1 MTKADGTTKIKNIAH
16 LSVHGYFDPEPIL
29 GRTDTGGQ
37 VTYVLEL
44 AKSLAQINDI
54 RVDIFTRQFE
64 DRGQIALVNDRVRV
78 IRIPCGPSHFIRKE
92 DMFPHWDEFT
102 DNLYDFIKAN
112 GLDYQ
117 VIHGHYWDAG
127 YVSMNL
133 SKRLGLPFF
142 YTAHSLGAWK
152 KEQMGGDPEEMEKL
166 FKFDERI
173 HWENILFREAAA
185 HTVTTHDGR
194 DTYKRLY
201 NFETPHM
208 DVIPPGVDV
217 HRFRPLE
224 RGETELEIVTPKKF
238 VFALSRID
246 SNKGHNELLR
256 AFAHV
261 RVDVP
266 DAYLVIG
273 GGSKNPKQHEVDV
286 KNGFLKIV
294 DELDL
299 EDRVIFTGYIPD
311 EELATYYRKARLFVL
326 PSKYEPFGMT
336 TLEAMSCGTPVVATK
351 FGGIRKNLN
360 HEVDAVLVDPTNEV
374 EFSAAMTRVL
384 TDEAFA
390 EKLSTNGSKTI
401 RERFSWESIA
411 ATTLKFYERYV

>member
-1 MTKADGTTKIKNIAH
+1 MTKIKNIAH

-44 AKSLAQINDI
+44 AKHLAQINDI
-54 RVDIFTRQFE
+54 RVDIYTRQFE
-64 DRGQIALVNDRVRV
+64 DRSQIAPVTDRVRV
-78 IRIPCGPSHFIRKE
+78 VRLPCGPNQFIRKE
-92 DMFPHWDEFT
+92 DMFPYWDEFT
-102 DNLYDFIKAN
+102 DNMYKFLKEN
-112 GLDYQ
+112 GLEYQ

-133 SKRLGLPFF
+133 SERLGLPFF

-166 FKFDERI
+166 FKFEERI
-173 HWENILFREAAA
+173 HWENILFRKAAA
-185 HTVTTHDGR
+185 HTVTTHDGKE
-194 DTYKRLY
+194 TYKRLY
-201 NFETPHM
+201 DFETPDM
-208 DVIPPGVDV
+208 DIIPPGVDIK
-217 HRFRPLE
+217 RFRPLE
-224 RGETELEIVTPKKF
+224 PGEEELDVVTPNKF

-246 SNKGHNELLR
+246 SNKGHDELLR
-256 AFAHV
+256 AFSHV
-261 RVDVP
+261 RKAVP
-266 DAYLVIG
+266 DVYLVIG
-273 GGSKNPKQHEVDV
+273 GGSKKPKQHEIDV
-286 KNGFLKIV
+286 KNGFLEVV
-294 DELDL
+294 DELEL

-311 EELATYYRKARLFVL
+311 EELATYYRKANLFVL

-360 HEVDAVLVDPTNEV
+360 HEVDSLMVDPGDEID
-374 EFSAAMTRVL
+374 FSNAITRVL
-384 TDEAFA
+384 SDEAFA
-390 EKLSTNGSKTI
+390 DKMGANGMKTI

-411 ATTLKFYERYV
+411 ATTLKFYQRYV